1 MQKLEM
7 IIQYTLFTLISS
19 KLTVHC
25 APVHRS
31 NAAPVRKTCQ
41 KNYFKDPPCFRWAL
55 LQFSVMIT
63 DKCVI
68 EQATDSANCI

>member
-31 NAAPVRKTCQ
+31 NAAPVCTQ
-41 KNYFKDPPCFRWAL
+41 QSWNFEHVYFWGKK
-55 LQFSVMIT
+55 I
-63 DKCVI
+63 DKFGMKI
-68 EQATDSANCI
+68 LFLF